1 MAHPIRPEKY
11 AAIDNFYTAT
21 VYCKGAE
28 VIRMYETLLGR
39 DGFRKGMDLYF
50 ERHDGN
56 AVTCEDFRVAMQDAS
71 GKDLTQFE
79 NWYLQAGTP
88 IVHASDSWDA
98 SSGVFKIELKQT
110 VPDTPGQTDKKPMH
124 IPVRLGLLDRD
135 SGKEL
140 VSDTVLELTSET
152 QTFELKVDNPP
163 ASKPVPSLFRGF
175 SAPVRLEYTYSD
187 EELALLAGCDTD
199 SFNRWEAMQRLG
211 TKSVLDAMAAPNV
224 ESFQPDAAFVEAM
237 RRTVTDRSTD
247 DLSLIAY
254 ALALPVQGTLMELA
268 SPPIDPTRLAAARN
282 RVRNFIGETLR
293 SEFLDRYN
301 ELTPADG
308 DPYVVDGV
316 NASRRRLR
324 GVLLGYLCTTCDAE
338 AAALAGKHFSTAAGM
353 TDKMVAFSTL
363 CSMPESAE
371 AKTAIQSFFVDA
383 KGDANVVD
391 KWFSAQARADV
402 EDLLPRVKKLMEHP
416 DFTLK
421 NPNRLR
427 AVVSV
432 FLSTHQFHNP
442 DGSGYD
448 FAVELITEVDKLNPQ
463 MSSRLAGAFKTWRR
477 LDESRQTMIL
487 ERLEQLSKVELSK
500 DCLEIV
506 SKIKPESSSS

>member
-1 MAHPIRPEKY
+1 
-11 AAIDNFYTAT
+11 
-21 VYCKGAE
+21 
-28 VIRMYETLLGR
+28 
-39 DGFRKGMDLYF
+39 MDLYF

-56 AVTCEDFRVAMQDAS
+56 AVTCDDFRRAMQDAN

-79 NWYLQAGTP
+79 NWYRQAGTP
-88 IVHASDSWDA
+88 VVHASDSWDA
-98 SSGVFKIELKQT
+98 SGGVFKLELKQ
-110 VPDTPGQTDKKPMH
+110 VMPDTPGQKNKKPMH

-140 VSDTVLELTSET
+140 VSDTVLELTSDT
-152 QTFELKVDNPP
+152 QTFELKVDTPP

-187 EELALLAGCDTD
+187 EELALLAGGDTD

-211 TKSVLDAMAAPNV
+211 TKSVLDALAASDV
-224 ESFQPDAAFVEAM
+224 KSFQPDATFMEAM
-237 RRTVTDRSTD
+237 RSTVTDRSTD

-254 ALALPVQGTLMELA
+254 AITLPSEGTLMDTA
-268 SPPIDPTRLAAARN
+268 SPPIDPTRLHAARN
-282 RVRNFIGETLR
+282 HVRNVIGKALR
-293 SEFLDRYN
+293 SELLERYI

-308 DPYVVDGV
+308 DPYVVDGA
-316 NASRRRLR
+316 NSSRRRLR
-324 GVLLGYLCTTCDAE
+324 GVLLSYLCTAGDAE
-338 AAALAGKHFSTAAGM
+338 AAALASNHFSAAAGM
-353 TDKMVAFSTL
+353 TDKMAGFITL
-363 CSMPESAE
+363 CSMPEAAE
-371 AKTAIQSFFVDA
+371 AKTAIDEFFTDA
-383 KGDANVVD
+383 NGDANVVD
-391 KWFSAQARADV
+391 KWFAAQARADV

-427 AVVSV
+427 SVASV
-432 FLSTHQFHNP
+432 FLSTPQFHNP

-463 MSSRLAGAFKTWRR
+463 ISSRLASAFKIWRR
-477 LDESRQTMIL
+477 LDESRQNLIIESL
-487 ERLEQLSKVELSK
+487 EKLSKLELSK

-506 SKIKPESSSS
+506 SKIKPEPVSQD